1 MRRLLPALLAAG
13 VLLTACGKTDPA
25 VERADERK
33 VEALDAP
40 GVPGELHGLAVKREN
55 VKSALTS
62 AKRPYL
68 DSAVLF
74 SLRDGD
80 RLMAT
85 LQIGRFAD
93 DARWRDA
100 DFRHSLLATIGGG
113 APRELRMGDQRVY
126 LTSGDRQALA
136 IWFKGQDLFILSS
149 REDYDFP
156 RGLLRDATAL
166 TVER

>member
-1 MRRLLPALLAAG
+1 MRRLAPALLVVGLAM
-13 VLLTACGKTDPA
+13 TACGSKDPV
-25 VERADERK
+25 VERADQRK
-33 VEALDAP
+33 VAPLDAP
-40 GVPGELHGLAVKREN
+40 GVPGELHGLKVKREN

-68 DSAVLF
+68 DGAALF

-85 LQIGRFAD
+85 LQVGRFAD
-93 DARWRDA
+93 DARWTDD
-100 DFRHSLLATIGGG
+100 DFRGSLLSTIGGG
-113 APRELRMGDQRVY
+113 SPRELRMGDQRMY

-136 IWFKGQDLFILSS
+136 IWFKGRDLYILSS

-156 RGLLRDATAL
+156 RGLLRDATSL
-166 TVER
+166 QVDR